1 MVENFGGSILYLI
14 LFLIQLLGLSFYS
27 YLVILNPKKIIADY
41 QVGEGAIAPIRLI
54 GSFIVPLVLVGIYL
68 LFTSIEGAWIYFVLG
83 LLTSLY
89 QLFYD
94 LGTRFGIIDKGY
106 TIINKTE
113 DTIISIVF
121 VVAGVILINGLYDKF
136 YKVAQQLFNFKVSEK
151 SKRICWA
158 CITNNKYYDFV
169 PHNHIKSSTI
179 NAVYY
184 LNIPKVNKKLSG
196 PVKFKVDNKW
206 VYYQPENNELIF
218 FPNYLIHDAT
228 KHDSKEWRVSIN
240 MEILCKEDKDYIVHI
255 LDKNNKMY

>member
-1 MVENFGGSILYLI
+1 MVENFGGSLLYLI

-27 YLVILNPKKIIADY
+27 YLVILNPKKIIVDY

-94 LGTRFGIIDKGY
+94 LGTRFGVIDKGY

-121 VVAGVILINGLYDKF
+121 VVAGVVLINGLNGK
-136 YKVAQQLFNFKVSEK
+136 
-151 SKRICWA
+151 
-158 CITNNKYYDFV
+158 
-169 PHNHIKSSTI
+169 
-179 NAVYY
+179 
-184 LNIPKVNKKLSG
+184 
-196 PVKFKVDNKW
+196 
-206 VYYQPENNELIF
+206 IF
-218 FPNYLIHDAT
+218 A
-228 KHDSKEWRVSIN
+228 
-240 MEILCKEDKDYIVHI
+240 
-255 LDKNNKMY
+255 

>member
-14 LFLIQLLGLSFYS
+14 LFLIQLLGLAFYS
-27 YLVILNPKKIIADY
+27 YLVILNPKKIIVDY

-94 LGTRFGIIDKGY
+94 LGTRFGVIDKGY

-121 VVAGVILINGLYDKF
+121 VVAGVVLINGLNDK
-136 YKVAQQLFNFKVSEK
+136 
-151 SKRICWA
+151 
-158 CITNNKYYDFV
+158 
-169 PHNHIKSSTI
+169 
-179 NAVYY
+179 
-184 LNIPKVNKKLSG
+184 
-196 PVKFKVDNKW
+196 
-206 VYYQPENNELIF
+206 IF
-218 FPNYLIHDAT
+218 A
-228 KHDSKEWRVSIN
+228 
-240 MEILCKEDKDYIVHI
+240 
-255 LDKNNKMY
+255 

>member
-27 YLVILNPKKIIADY
+27 YLVILNPKKVIVDY
-41 QVGEGAIAPIRLI
+41 QLGEGAIAPIRLI

-121 VVAGVILINGLYDKF
+121 VVAGVILINGLY
-136 YKVAQQLFNFKVSEK
+136 EK
-151 SKRICWA
+151 
-158 CITNNKYYDFV
+158 
-169 PHNHIKSSTI
+169 
-179 NAVYY
+179 
-184 LNIPKVNKKLSG
+184 
-196 PVKFKVDNKW
+196 
-206 VYYQPENNELIF
+206 IF
-218 FPNYLIHDAT
+218 I
-228 KHDSKEWRVSIN
+228 
-240 MEILCKEDKDYIVHI
+240 
-255 LDKNNKMY
+255 